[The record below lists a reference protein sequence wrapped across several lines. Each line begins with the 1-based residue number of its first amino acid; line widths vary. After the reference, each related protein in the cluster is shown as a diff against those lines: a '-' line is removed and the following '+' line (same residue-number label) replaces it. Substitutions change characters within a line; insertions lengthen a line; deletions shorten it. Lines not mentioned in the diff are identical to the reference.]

1 VIDISKVGDGFD
13 RWDELLK
20 LICEAFAYMDGV
32 IDPPS
37 SAHALTLENLR
48 QKANDEVCFIARDEN
63 GKLLGCIFCKA
74 EPATLYIGKLAVSP
88 LAQGKGIGAALC
100 AVAEQT
106 AQQLGLKA
114 LRLQTRIELI
124 ANHRTFGRWGFVKTE
139 ERSHAGYQRI
149 TYIEMQ
155 KPLF

>member
-1 VIDISKVGDGFD
+1 VIDISKVDDGFG

-20 LICEAFAYMDGV
+20 LICEAFAYMDGI

-37 SAHALTLENLR
+37 SAHDLTLENLR
-48 QKANDEVCFIARDEN
+48 QKANDEACFVACDEN
-63 GKLLGCIFCKA
+63 GKLLGCIFCKT

-88 LAQGKGIGAALC
+88 LAQGKGVGAALC
-100 AVAEQT
+100 AVAEQM

-114 LRLQTRIELI
+114 LRLQTRIELT
-124 ANHRTFGRWGFVKTE
+124 ANHATFGRWGFEKTA
-139 ERSHAGYQRI
+139 ERSHAGYERL

>member
-1 VIDISKVGDGFD
+1 VIEISKVDDGFG

-48 QKANDEVCFIARDEN
+48 QKANDEVCFVARDEN
-63 GKLLGCIFCKA
+63 GKLLGCIFCKT

-88 LAQGKGIGAALC
+88 LAQGKGVGAALC

-114 LRLQTRIELI
+114 LRLQTRIELVD
-124 ANHRTFGRWGFVKTE
+124 NHGTFGRWGFVKTA

>member
-1 VIDISKVGDGFD
+1 MDIRKIDDGFD
-13 RWDELLK
+13 RWQELLM
-20 LICEAFAYMDGV
+20 LICDAFSYMDGV

-37 SAHALTLENLR
+37 SAHDLTLENLQ
-48 QKANDEVCFIARDEN
+48 QKVRDEACYIACDEN
-63 GKLLGCIFCKA
+63 DVLLGCIFCKT

-88 LAQGKGIGAALC
+88 LAQGKGVGVALC
-100 AVAEQT
+100 GLAEQL

-114 LRLQTRIELI
+114 LRLQTRIELVG
-124 ANHRTFGRWGFVKTE
+124 NHVKFGRWGFIKTA

-155 KPLF
+155 KQVA

>member
-1 VIDISKVGDGFD
+1 MIDISKVGDGFD

-48 QKANDEVCFIARDEN
+48 QKGIDEVCFVACDEN
-63 GKLLGCIFCKA
+63 GTLLGCIFCKA

>member
-1 VIDISKVGDGFD
+1 MIDISKVGDGFD

-48 QKANDEVCFIARDEN
+48 QKANDEVCFVARDEN
-63 GKLLGCIFCKA
+63 GLLGCIFCKT

>member
-1 VIDISKVGDGFD
+1 MIDISKVGEGFD

-20 LICEAFAYMDGV
+20 LISEAFAYMDGV

-155 KPLF
+155 KPVF

>member
-1 VIDISKVGDGFD
+1 VIDISKVGEGFD

-124 ANHRTFGRWGFVKTE
+124 ANHWTFGRWGFVKTE

-155 KPLF
+155 KPAF

>member
-1 VIDISKVGDGFD
+1 MIDISKVGDGFD

>member
-1 VIDISKVGDGFD
+1 MIDISKVDDGFG

-48 QKANDEVCFIARDEN
+48 QKANDEVCFVARDEN
-63 GKLLGCIFCKA
+63 GKLLGCIFCKT
-74 EPATLYIGKLAVSP
+74 EPATLYICKLAVSP

-100 AVAEQT
+100 VVAEQT